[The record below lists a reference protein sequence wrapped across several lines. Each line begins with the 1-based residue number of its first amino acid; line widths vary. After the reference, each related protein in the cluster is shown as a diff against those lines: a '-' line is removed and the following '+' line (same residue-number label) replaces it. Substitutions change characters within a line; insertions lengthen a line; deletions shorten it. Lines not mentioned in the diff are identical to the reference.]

1 MLFSKPHPG
10 AREHQRKGQWSHF
23 CMINALTHRHRDP
36 HHRQRKEQWSH
47 FCMNNA
53 LAHQRLDVHTVVA
66 LSESELRCNRAP
78 TVLLSERLGT
88 QDQIPYSVEQPTAK
102 ARSPALFQATPW
114 CRDRRIV
121 MLWPPNSKTTPT
133 KTHTLVTVTEA
144 MTPTQSRQTNDQ
156 AHCLIHL
163 QHRRRCPAKDPSTTL
178 QAQVFL
184 HQYHAIAN
192 KVTMSAIGSMNTN
205 YVHNGSAASPVHPL
219 PDHRRKEQW
228 SHFLHA
234 LLQVTP
240 WRGCKRIVM
249 LCIFLITHPAFL
261 TLQ

>member
-1 MLFSKPHPG
+1 MATANG
-10 AREHQRKGQWSHF
+10 DV
-23 CMINALTHRHRDP
+23 LTHRRHDNHATTNYNMISNSHAHLLRKKRQTPPAPEMLDAYRSTR
-36 HHRQRKEQWSH
+36 HHSSAGATTSK
-47 FCMNNA
+47 
-53 LAHQRLDVHTVVA
+53 RL
-66 LSESELRCNRAP
+66 RP
-78 TVLLSERLGT
+78 TVKS
-88 QDQIPYSVEQPTAK
+88 
-102 ARSPALFQATPW
+102 
-114 CRDRRIV
+114 
-121 MLWPPNSKTTPT
+121 MTTT
-133 KTHTLVTVTEA
+133 KSTRT
-144 MTPTQSRQTNDQ
+144 Q

-184 HQYHAIAN
+184 HQYHAFAN
-192 KVTMSAIGSMNTN
+192 KVTMSAIESMNTN
-205 YVHNGSAASPVHPL
+205 YVRDGSAASPVHPL

-240 WRGCKRIVM
+240 WRGRIVM